1 MYACL
6 AAYYWHKESDALQS
20 DAHLL
25 PLSIIILARNEEE
38 NIEDA
43 LNSIRACDY
52 PEDHF
57 EIILMDD
64 HSDDRTIERAESL
77 GWSSLKILQLKDF
90 DLGRWGH
97 AYKKA
102 ALYYAVQS
110 ARHAHVLQMD
120 ADCTCSKNWMKQMQR
135 QLHTS
140 MVAVGPID
148 ISDHS
153 KGFLET
159 WQTYE
164 SIGTMVSTF
173 LGHRLDL
180 WYSGA
185 SANMGYHK
193 EVYNNYIANHEP
205 RQASGDDV
213 FMLEHATSHKR
224 KISFVKSKDAV
235 VKTAPVHSLGA
246 LYRQRMRWASK
257 TTSYESSG
265 LKIFMVAMASY
276 HILLVVSL
284 IYVILTL
291 GTGGSILIL
300 GAFTCKW
307 LGDLLIIGP
316 SASFFG
322 HKYNP
327 IISPIMSLAHAI
339 YVCVISITATF
350 KKDYKWKDRQVK

>member
-1 MYACL
+1 MYFIFCLCFLLGLLYVLYACL

-153 KGFLET
+153 L
-159 WQTYE
+159 
-164 SIGTMVSTF
+164 
-173 LGHRLDL
+173 
-180 WYSGA
+180 
-185 SANMGYHK
+185 
-193 EVYNNYIANHEP
+193 
-205 RQASGDDV
+205 
-213 FMLEHATSHKR
+213 
-224 KISFVKSKDAV
+224 
-235 VKTAPVHSLGA
+235 
-246 LYRQRMRWASK
+246 
-257 TTSYESSG
+257 
-265 LKIFMVAMASY
+265 
-276 HILLVVSL
+276 SL
-284 IYVILTL
+284 IHI
-291 GTGGSILIL
+291 
-300 GAFTCKW
+300 
-307 LGDLLIIGP
+307 
-316 SASFFG
+316 
-322 HKYNP
+322 
-327 IISPIMSLAHAI
+327 
-339 YVCVISITATF
+339 
-350 KKDYKWKDRQVK
+350 